1 MELPLYQKHLIEA
14 MRLGNNVFMDNFEKL
29 TYHIRINESFK
40 EITQHTIST
49 LQWRGLVKLSGNS
62 IVLTELG
69 LTAELTSP
77 NDENKTLYSVVRQ
90 IMVVA
95 LVVRPGTVQFSVDLG
110 DKALGKYRFES
121 YPKHLK

>member
-77 NDENKTLYSVVRQ
+77 NEENKTLYSVVR
-90 IMVVA
+90 
-95 LVVRPGTVQFSVDLG
+95 
-110 DKALGKYRFES
+110 
-121 YPKHLK
+121 